1 MRRTLTLLLAALV
14 VALAGCGGG
23 AGGEDDG
30 EAQTPIDAE
39 TTNVDTAGE
48 AEGATTQLEPQGDNG
63 QSGEVSLKPAG
74 QQGTLV
80 VVRIDQPAED
90 NQTVHIH
97 RGRCPGVA
105 ADAAVEHELDPVG
118 ENPSET
124 EVNAALDDLLEG
136 GLAVTVHGVGGADA
150 EHTACAD
157 LAGPA
162 E

>member
-1 MRRTLTLLLAALV
+1 MTRTWPLLVALV

-23 AGGEDDG
+23 GGGAEDDD
-30 EAQTPIDAE
+30 AQTPIDAA
-39 TTNVDTAGE
+39 TTNVETAGE

-80 VVRIDQPAED
+80 VVRIDQPAQE

-124 EVNAALDDLLEG
+124 EVNATVKELLG
-136 GLAVTVHGVGGADA
+136 SGLAVTVHGVGDA
-150 EHTACAD
+150 AGEHTACAD